1 MSSNYVL
8 KTCFVPLKFSFQNL
22 HWLHHPLAG
31 GVNQLRKTWTWKF
44 QIHFYL
50 SIHIVYLMDS
60 HGSFFGTP
68 LLDSPWKLCLSEIRA
83 LSPPLKIN
91 IVGGVTQIVF
101 TQITWSEKPCWS
113 DLGGKE
119 VPRGRTFPH
128 RFLEAT
134 RSSGGCTRCRLAP
147 VQLHILFRN
156 QGLLRFYRHIREIRK
171 AIISPVCFEN
181 EHIMEFCSP
190 ICHFGCN
197 QDSRQTH

>member
-1 MSSNYVL
+1 M
-8 KTCFVPLKFSFQNL
+8 
-22 HWLHHPLAG
+22 
-31 GVNQLRKTWTWKF
+31 
-44 QIHFYL
+44 
-50 SIHIVYLMDS
+50 
-60 HGSFFGTP
+60 
-68 LLDSPWKLCLSEIRA
+68 
-83 LSPPLKIN
+83 N

-101 TQITWSEKPCWS
+101 NQITWSEKPCWS

>member
-1 MSSNYVL
+1 
-8 KTCFVPLKFSFQNL
+8 
-22 HWLHHPLAG
+22 
-31 GVNQLRKTWTWKF
+31 
-44 QIHFYL
+44 
-50 SIHIVYLMDS
+50 MDS

-68 LLDSPWKLCLSEIRA
+68 LPDSPWKLCLSEIRA

-119 VPRGRTFPH
+119 VPRGRTFLH

-134 RSSGGCTRCRLAP
+134 RSSGGCKRCRLAP
-147 VQLHILFRN
+147 VPLHILFRN

-181 EHIMEFCSP
+181 EHIMEFFHRFVTLAAIRIAGKP
-190 ICHFGCN
+190 TKTRLVWVFGVRFDFLVTGVGHLGNVALCGKN
-197 QDSRQTH
+197 DMLVCLIWWW